1 MNDSCNIC
9 CPVKDPIYRLSSTNP
24 NPRQK
29 CGAQVKPT
37 RLGAQATYI
46 KYARDTLFAASVSH
60 AQSQLGSAD
69 AEIKV
74 PCVENQ
80 ISEMS

>member
-1 MNDSCNIC
+1 MHVSPTAREFFPELMSTL
-9 CPVKDPIYRLSSTNP
+9 PVHS
-24 NPRQK
+24 
-29 CGAQVKPT
+29 
-37 RLGAQATYI
+37 QATYI